1 MSFNDFQ
8 GAVIAICAAH
18 EFRHLMQ
25 SKLLPVSFDVVCN
38 EPYGSKPIRKLIDGC
53 AFRVYGHWVKRNKD
67 ANQNRA
73 ALFEN
78 KPHKEKYNHTDGKPR
93 NGKRILPFDASFR
106 VLSFRSRK
114 VIPTKS
120 N

>member
-1 MSFNDFQ
+1 M
-8 GAVIAICAAH
+8 IAICAVH
-18 EFRHLMQ
+18 EFHMLMQ

-78 KPHKEKYNHTDGKPR
+78 KPHKEKYNSTDGKAR

-114 VIPTKS
+114 MLPTKS